1 MSRLKSLREFLD
13 ALREIGELQEI
24 DAHLEMGAITDDPWT
39 FALPRRYSI
48 GSPVSKLVFAHS
60 APRRVKCASRVS
72 LQPN

>member
-24 DAHLEMGAITDDPWT
+24 DAQVDWNLEMGAITRRSMDLR
-39 FALPRRYSI
+39 ALAPYSI

-60 APRRVKCASRVS
+60 AP
-72 LQPN
+72 LEG